1 MTTDFYRDSSRGE
14 VGGVCA
20 GLSDYFGVRPALLRF
35 IFVLMAL
42 NGPGVL
48 IYIILWIILPQ
59 KDTPRR
65 PVQRVIQDNV
75 RQVQSEA
82 RSLGR
87 DLSSF
92 FSGTEKT
99 ESAQT
104 NRIMLLGGGL
114 VAVGLFSL
122 VDSLQLF
129 GWFRLD
135 RLWPI
140 TLILL
145 GIVMLNRALRS

>member
-20 GLSDYFGVRPALLRF
+20 GLSDYFGVRPALLRL

-59 KDTPRR
+59 KDTSRR

-75 RQVQSEA
+75 SQVQSEA

-99 ESAQT
+99 EGAQT
-104 NRIMLLGGGL
+104 KRIMLLGGSL
-114 VAVGLFSL
+114 VAVGLLFL
-122 VDSLQLF
+122 ADSVQLF

-140 TLILL
+140 TLILM
-145 GIVMLNRALRS
+145 GVVMLNRALRS

>member
-1 MTTDFYRDSSRGE
+1 MTTNFYRDSSRGE

-20 GLSDYFGVRPALLRF
+20 GLSDYFGVRPALLRL

-59 KDTPRR
+59 KDTSRR
-65 PVQRVIQDNV
+65 PVQRVLQDNV
-75 RQVQSEA
+75 SQVQSEA

-92 FSGTEKT
+92 LSGTEKT
-99 ESAQT
+99 EGAQT
-104 NRIMLLGGGL
+104 KRIMLLGGSL
-114 VAVGLFSL
+114 VAVGLLFL
-122 VDSLQLF
+122 ADSVQLF

-140 TLILL
+140 TLILM
-145 GIVMLNRALRS
+145 GVVMLNRALRS